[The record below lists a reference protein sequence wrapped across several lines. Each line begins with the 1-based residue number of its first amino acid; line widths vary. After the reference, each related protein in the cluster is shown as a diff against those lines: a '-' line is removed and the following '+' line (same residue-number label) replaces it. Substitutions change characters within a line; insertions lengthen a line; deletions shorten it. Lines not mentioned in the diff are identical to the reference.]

1 MSMNPVVTMP
11 AAQSL
16 LIAESDVADLIKA
29 FLSGKSQKTIHAY
42 RQDLSS
48 LSDFLHVSSIDDAA
62 RVVLGGSHGQA
73 NLLALQYKDS
83 LTSAGMSPST
93 VNRKLSALRS
103 FVQLAKTI
111 GIVDW
116 DLQVRNVRS
125 QPLRDTRGVGADGFK
140 CLLVVARGQRQPLKA
155 ARDTCILRFCY
166 DLALRRTEVA
176 SLDIEDVDLAGSRVM
191 VLGKGKTEKAPMT
204 IPEPTKRALQAWL
217 AYRGME
223 PGALFVSRDRT
234 GKAETRRFT
243 DNGLY
248 RMICSLGKRSGVR
261 ARPHGI
267 RHAAVTQ
274 VLNLTGGDLR
284 LAQRFARHSN
294 PSTTILYD
302 DQRRDGAGEA
312 ARILAESVL

>member
-1 MSMNPVVTMP
+1 MSQNPVVTTQTRP
-11 AAQSL
+11 AA
-16 LIAESDVADLIKA
+16 EPHVADLVKA

-42 RQDLSS
+42 RQDLIS
-48 LSDFLHVSSIDDAA
+48 LSEFLHVGSIDDAA
-62 RVVLGGSHGQA
+62 RVILGGNHGQA
-73 NLLALQYKDS
+73 NLFALQFKDS
-83 LTSAGMSPST
+83 LTNAGLSPST

-111 GIVDW
+111 GIVGW

-125 QPLRDTRGVGADGFK
+125 QPLRDTRGVGADGFR
-140 CLLVVARGQRQPLKA
+140 CLLSVARGQRQPQKA
-155 ARDTCILRFCY
+155 ARDVCILRLCY

-176 SLDIEDVDLAGSRVM
+176 SLDIEDVDLSGSRVM
-191 VLGKGKTEKAPMT
+191 VQGKGKTEKSPMT
-204 IPEPTKRALQAWL
+204 IPEPTKRALEAWIGF
-217 AYRGME
+217 RGME
-223 PGALFVSRDRT
+223 AGALFVSRDRT
-234 GKAETRRFT
+234 GKAETRRLT

-248 RMICSLGKRSGVR
+248 RMICSLGKRAGVR

-294 PSTTILYD
+294 PATTILYD
-302 DQRRDGAGEA
+302 DQRRDGAGDA